1 MSDPKDL
8 LDDAIVAKARQ
19 AIADLMSTTIEALGK
34 DTKELLAKN
43 GASKTHVSAAAEQFT
58 VEMIKLLA
66 EQVKSILPAA
76 LPPLSSG
83 GSSSGPSQP
92 PDAPPSGESSTRRRP
107 S

>member
-58 VEMIKLLA
+58 VEMIRLLA

-76 LPPLSSG
+76 LPPLSSET
-83 GSSSGPSQP
+83 SSSAPSQP
-92 PDAPPSGESSTRRRP
+92 AGASPSEESETRRWR

>member
-58 VEMIKLLA
+58 VEMIRLLA

-76 LPPLSSG
+76 LPPLTSG
-83 GSSSGPSQP
+83 GSTSAPSP
-92 PDAPPSGESSTRRRP
+92 PAGASPSEESETRRRR

>member
-8 LDDAIVAKARQ
+8 LDDAIIAKARQ

-76 LPPLSSG
+76 LPPLTSG
-83 GSSSGPSQP
+83 GSAAGQAKPTGASE
-92 PDAPPSGESSTRRRP
+92 DSSTRRRQ